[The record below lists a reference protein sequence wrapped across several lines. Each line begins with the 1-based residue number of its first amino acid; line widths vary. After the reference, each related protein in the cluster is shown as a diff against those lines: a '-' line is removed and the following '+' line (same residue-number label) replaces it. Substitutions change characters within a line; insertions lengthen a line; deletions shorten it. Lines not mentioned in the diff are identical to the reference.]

1 MKYIDNL
8 LDWGDQLFAQDNRES
23 INQATLLYFLAYDL
37 LGEEPENLG
46 KTGSP
51 APKTFQQIKDQYQS
65 DEDGIPQ
72 FLIDLENRV
81 NDSTSSAIA
90 QRLGEAEIASAPFN
104 DLNTYFCAPEN
115 EQFIAYWERV
125 EDRLYKI
132 RHSLSIEGI
141 RRQLALFQP
150 PIEPS
155 QLVRAVAGGRTP
167 LSVVSQ
173 LTPPVPHYRF
183 DYMLERAK
191 NITSTL
197 IQLGSSLLSALEKK
211 DAEKL
216 AFLRSMHERSILEM
230 IEETKK
236 KQIEEAKET
245 LASSN
250 SHFDARRAF
259 QPSHRKIHCSPQ

>member
-46 KTGSP
+46 KMRSP
-51 APKTFQQIKDQYQS
+51 APKTFQQIKDKY
-65 DEDGIPQ
+65 EDIPQ

-81 NDSTSSAIA
+81 NDTTPTAIA
-90 QRLGEAEIASAPFN
+90 STPFN

-173 LTPPVPHYRF
+173 LTPAVPHYRF
-183 DYMLERAK
+183 DLYARSSQKHHIHPHSTRLISIKCTGEKRCRGTS
-191 NITSTL
+191 ITQKQPRT
-197 IQLGSSLLSALEKK
+197 K
-211 DAEKL
+211 
-216 AFLRSMHERSILEM
+216 HP
-230 IEETKK
+230 ETDYH
-236 KQIEEAKET
+236 
-245 LASSN
+245 N
-250 SHFDARRAF
+250 
-259 QPSHRKIHCSPQ
+259 